1 MLDLVYWGV
10 QLQSRKRPKL
20 IGQIAL
26 FNFLSYIEVKITTFY
41 NYAQNLFI
49 SIQKI
54 MILWGNPMKIIIR
67 CNFLWSR
74 LLRKPSKKV
83 NISLLSW
90 YKEECGVLRLQLVIV
105 FHFKNQDVQ
114 RVQKIDSSIYFVKKC
129 ALGDKIYW
137 FTLKRPQKCSN
148 ILGLN
153 STGLQAYSNIVI
165 NNRSCSY

>member
-1 MLDLVYWGV
+1 MYWGV